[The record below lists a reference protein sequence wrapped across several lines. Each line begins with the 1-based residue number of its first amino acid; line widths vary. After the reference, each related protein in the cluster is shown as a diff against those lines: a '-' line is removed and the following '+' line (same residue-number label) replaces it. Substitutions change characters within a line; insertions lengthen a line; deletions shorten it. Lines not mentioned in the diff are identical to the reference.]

1 MSKLPKEHKFV
12 DLSDY
17 GRPVAKLIAQSLES
31 TCFTPIH
38 VTLLFVVSGL
48 IALMFMLFG
57 WYSAAGIFLVLKSIL
72 DAADGELARIKDT
85 PSYTGR
91 FLDSIS
97 DIILNLLIF
106 SVIVWI
112 SDTHPILG
120 FLAFLCMQIQGTLYN
135 YYYTILRSQLEGDV
149 TSRIFENE
157 IPTAFPGEKQ
167 IHVTFMYKLYRVLY
181 GSFDKLIYTL
191 DFSAAKGKV
200 LPNWFMTALSIFG
213 LGFQLLLISV
223 LLIAGLKAYVA
234 PIIIGLTVF
243 VPVFVCVRKYL
254 D

>member
-17 GRPVAKLIAQSLES
+17 GRQVAKLIAQSLES

-112 SDTHPILG
+112 SDTHPIL
-120 FLAFLCMQIQGTLYN
+120 
-135 YYYTILRSQLEGDV
+135 
-149 TSRIFENE
+149 
-157 IPTAFPGEKQ
+157 
-167 IHVTFMYKLYRVLY
+167 
-181 GSFDKLIYTL
+181 
-191 DFSAAKGKV
+191 
-200 LPNWFMTALSIFG
+200 
-213 LGFQLLLISV
+213 
-223 LLIAGLKAYVA
+223 
-234 PIIIGLTVF
+234 
-243 VPVFVCVRKYL
+243 
-254 D
+254 